1 MGALAHTVDLP
12 ARVKDRV
19 LDAKGTV
26 HAKVEAVGQRLH
38 RGTETLQDKADEA
51 ASEAKSLT
59 NQAVARLASP
69 AGGRVKQL
77 TETLRQRPVL
87 AVVAVVLSVVVVL
100 RRLLRSTS

>member
-1 MGALAHTVDLP
+1 MGALAQTVDLP

-19 LDAKGTV
+19 LDAKDTV

-38 RGTETLQDKADEA
+38 RGTDTLQDKAEEA
-51 ASEAKSLT
+51 TSEAKSLT
-59 NQAVARLASP
+59 NQALTRLAPP

-87 AVVAVVLSVVVVL
+87 AVAVVVLSVFMVL